1 MTPTSFSAF
10 RVPALLLALLLAPA
24 LPAGARTDA
33 APRPAA
39 EAARD
44 AVTEGVVSACFDGDT
59 FRLADRRSVRL
70 AGVDAPETGKN
81 GQADQYYA
89 REARDLLVKLAQG
102 KKVRLRP
109 VSRQEAANGFGRRLI
124 ADVILPDG
132 ASCGAELVREG
143 ASYVYWHADLD
154 PDFFLRLKALQTE
167 AIKERRGMW
176 GRILDRPEARQP
188 FVGNAQSRR
197 FHLADSEPARKIRPR
212 NRVFFGNLMDAFLA
226 GYSPARASSDSAD
239 SQFRRADE
247 RIWPLA
253 EKPGR
258 ARR

>member
-1 MTPTSFSAF
+1 MTPTSPSAF
-10 RVPALLLALLLAPA
+10 RVSALLLALLLAPA
-24 LPAGARTDA
+24 IPAPARTDA
-33 APRPAA
+33 APPPAA
-39 EAARD
+39 EA
-44 AVTEGVVSACFDGDT
+44 VQQGVVSTCFDGDT

-70 AGVDAPETGKN
+70 AGVDAPETGRN
-81 GQADQYYA
+81 GRADQYYA

-102 KKVRLRP
+102 KRVRLKP
-109 VSRQEAANGFGRRLI
+109 VSRQEAANGFGKRLI
-124 ADVILPDG
+124 ADAILPDG
-132 ASCGAELVREG
+132 ASCSAELVREG
-143 ASYVYWHADLD
+143 ASYVSWHADLD
-154 PDFFLRLKALQTE
+154 SDFFLRLKALQTE

-188 FVGNAQSRR
+188 LVGNAQSRR
-197 FHLADSEPARKIRPR
+197 FHLADSEHARKIRPR
-212 NRVFFGNLMDAFLA
+212 NRVFFGTLMDAFLA
-226 GYSPARASSDSAD
+226 GYAPARASSDTAD